1 MWGCHIHWKT
11 WNFAI
16 NPPTQICLNRI
27 ENKFIIKI
35 RLKTGYYLQ
44 LLMTETIKLLGST
57 ENKIIKD
64 TNGENVPHLEI
75 NEVILNP
82 GNIGNNYY
90 QHDSNVLLTF
100 ISNKLT

>member
-1 MWGCHIHWKT
+1 
-11 WNFAI
+11 
-16 NPPTQICLNRI
+16 
-27 ENKFIIKI
+27 
-35 RLKTGYYLQ
+35 
-44 LLMTETIKLLGST
+44 MTEATKLLGST

-75 NEVILNP
+75 DEVTLDP
-82 GNIGNNYY
+82 SNIGNNYY